1 MMNYLLIQ
9 PENGIFLTI
18 NGWWWYVKVTL
29 KGVITDCDY

>member
-18 NGWWWYVKVTL
+18 NGWWYVKVTL